1 MRNDYCFDS
10 IWDLKRNAASSLDFY
25 QSQPSKESFLLPRY
39 FGEQKTPQYNDISEA
54 KLMYKRY
61 YFNVVDTII
70 ASIKQPR
77 SLTSQKVAH

>member
-39 FGEQKTPQYNDISEA
+39 FGEQKTPQYNDIS
-54 KLMYKRY
+54 
-61 YFNVVDTII
+61 
-70 ASIKQPR
+70 
-77 SLTSQKVAH
+77 